1 MNRTPL
7 HAQHVALGARMT
19 EFGGWDMPVW
29 YAGIPAEHTAVR
41 TAVGL
46 FDVCHMGEFV
56 VHGKGATAA
65 LRRLLTNDCA
75 ELKAGEAH
83 YTLLPNADGGTVDDL
98 LVYRLEEEVYILVVN
113 AGTIDKD
120 RVWLLDQ
127 LRRIGSRAK
136 LDDRSDEHGLL
147 ALQGPKALDI
157 LAGLT
162 DLDVRSMAY
171 YGFDRGPVA
180 GYQALVSR
188 TGYTGEDGFE
198 IMLANDDAPALWD
211 VLLEAGAPHGI
222 QPCGLGARDS
232 LRLEAAMPLYGHELD
247 DETSALE
254 AGLSRFVKLDK
265 EGLDGPAVGIE
276 RLRREATEGVPR
288 KLVGLVLE
296 DRGIA
301 RDGMAILVDGQPVG
315 RVTSGAL
322 TPTLDKAIALGYVPP
337 ANGAVDTVVAVDIRG
352 RAVPARIVRRPFYKR
367 PRS

>member
-7 HAQHVALGARMT
+7 HAAHVALGARMT

-46 FDVCHMGEFV
+46 FDVSHMGEFV
-56 VHGKGATAA
+56 VHGRGATAA

-75 ELKAGEAH
+75 DLTAGEAQ
-83 YTLLPNADGGTVDDL
+83 YTVLPNTAGGTVDVL
-98 LVYRLEEEVYILVVN
+98 LVYRLDDDVYILVVN
-113 AGTIDKD
+113 AGNIDKD

-127 LRRIGSRAK
+127 IRHIGSPAK
-136 LDDRSDEHGLL
+136 LDDRSDAHGLL
-147 ALQGPKALDI
+147 ALQGPKAVDVLT
-157 LAGLT
+157 GLT
-162 DLDVRSMAY
+162 EIDVRAMPY
-171 YGFDRGPVA
+171 YAFDRGPVA
-180 GYQALVSR
+180 GCQALLSR

-198 IMLANDDAPALWD
+198 IMLASDDTVAVWQALLD
-211 VLLEAGAPHGI
+211 AGAAHGI

-254 AGLSRFVKLDK
+254 AGLARFVKLDK
-265 EGLDGPAVGIE
+265 PGLDGPAVGAE
-276 RLRREATEGVPR
+276 RLRREASEGTAR

-301 RDGMAILVDGQPVG
+301 RDGMAILADGAPIG

-337 ANGAVDTVVAVDIRG
+337 AHGAVDTVLAVDIRG
-352 RAVPARIVRRPFYKR
+352 RPVPARVVRRPFYKR
-367 PRS
+367 PRA